1 MIATMKKTYIIP
13 KMRIHVVYHEQPL
26 AASGVV
32 SDKGIGYGGV
42 DTEGTQDPDVKANN
56 FDFEWE

>member
-1 MIATMKKTYIIP
+1 MKKTYIIP
-13 KMRIHVVYHEQPL
+13 KMCIHVVYHEQPL